1 MAAESAARRIEVP
14 AGTIEGS
21 AAGGVASFRGVP
33 YAAAPFGENRFRTP
47 QPVEPW
53 DGVRDATAFGPTSP
67 QTPYPG
73 PLGAILPTSEIA
85 GTEILNAN
93 VWAPDEPGSA
103 GHPVLV
109 WIHGGGLTRGANS
122 LDAYDGTRFAEQ
134 GIVVVAVNY
143 RLGAEGFSV
152 LDDAPR
158 NLGLTDLRAALEW
171 VRENIALFGGDP
183 SDVTVAG
190 QSAGGALTAALLA
203 MPDAATLFARAIVQ
217 SGPLDAQPENEA
229 RRVTDAMAKHL
240 GIAPTREAFADVTP
254 ERLLDAQ
261 EHVLAGGSPLSSG
274 PSFTLTIGGE
284 LVPENPRSALR
295 SGVSATVPL
304 LIGTTTE
311 EYRLWFVPTGRL
323 RKISKL
329 MLLGARVA
337 KRMPSSLVATFRVA
351 RPGARPGEIL
361 GAIVTELI
369 LRAPAQ
375 DVADGRTAHDAD
387 TWVYEFAWR
396 SPVESADGDVLGA
409 AHAVE
414 IPFVFDNAETT
425 DAAPLVGEAPPRSL
439 ARSMHATWLE
449 FVRSGRAD
457 WDEWDATRPV
467 RVFDGADDPIA
478 HAPRDDERRAVL
490 DWEAARRAAAGR
502 SGGAAEA
509 SA

>member
-1 MAAESAARRIEVP
+1 MAAETAARRIDLP
-14 AGTIEGS
+14 AGTIEGR
-21 AAGGVASFRGVP
+21 AADGVAVFRGVP
-33 YAAAPFGENRFRTP
+33 YAAAPFGENRFRAP

-53 DGVRDATAFGPTSP
+53 DGIRDATVFGATSP

-85 GTEILNAN
+85 GTDILNLA
-93 VWAPDEPGSA
+93 VWAPDEDPAGS
-103 GHPVLV
+103 HPVFV

-122 LDAYDGTRFAEQ
+122 LDAYDGSRFAEQ
-134 GIVVVAVNY
+134 GVVVVAVNY

-158 NLGLTDLRAALEW
+158 NLGLADLRAALEW
-171 VRENIALFGGDP
+171 VRENIAAFGGDP
-183 SDVTVAG
+183 ADVTVGG

-203 MPDAATLFARAIVQ
+203 MPDAETLFARTIVQ
-217 SGPLDAQPENEA
+217 SGPLDAQPESEA

-240 GIAPTREAFADVTP
+240 GIAATREAFAAVTP
-254 ERLLDAQ
+254 ERLLEAQ
-261 EHVLAGGSPLSSG
+261 EHVLAGGSPLTSG

-284 LVPENPRSALR
+284 LVPENPRDALR
-295 SGVSATVPL
+295 SGVSANLPL

-337 KRMPSSLVATFRVA
+337 KRMPSSLVATFRDA

-375 DVADGRTAHDAD
+375 DVADGRLTEGAA
-387 TWVYEFAWR
+387 TWIFEFAWR

-439 ARSMHATWLE
+439 ARSMHASWLT
-449 FVRSGRAD
+449 FIRSGRAD
-457 WDEWDATRPV
+457 WTEWDATRPV

-478 HAPRDDERRAVL
+478 LAPRDDERRAL
-490 DWEAARRAAAGR
+490 LEWEAGRRAA
-502 SGGAAEA
+502 SGTSRGAAEVPA
-509 SA
+509 